1 VIVADDEV
9 VKWLIE
15 YLSLEDPFTDN
26 MLEEN
31 IFESGWIDSFQTI
44 ILIEELENAFS
55 VSFTEAVFLDR
66 RFMTVGGIAH
76 IIGELSDG

>member
-1 VIVADDEV
+1 VVVADDEV

-15 YLSLEDPFTDN
+15 YLSLEEPFTDN

-66 RFMTVGGIAH
+66 RFLTVGGIAH